1 MQEEFR
7 EKLTQSALRL
17 DKASRTCYTSA
28 VLRQTSD
35 STDAGAPPVL
45 SGRPTMWGFD
55 FFLNS
60 FLFGIALAMDAV
72 SVSLAF
78 GMSSRDIG
86 RPSVFAAAGTF
97 GAFQLAMPLIGWAS
111 VRFVAEQ
118 FSAFQKWTPWIA
130 LALLCFLG
138 GKMIYEGLKHKEE
151 DAPQGRLSVRI
162 LLLEGLAT
170 SIDALSV
177 GFTIDMLPWYQAL
190 TEAAIIGLVTFGLC
204 LGAVSVGKAAGAKL
218 RGKAHILGGII
229 LIAIGIEIFVKNFF
243 FGV

>member
-1 MQEEFR
+1 
-7 EKLTQSALRL
+7 
-17 DKASRTCYTSA
+17 
-28 VLRQTSD
+28 
-35 STDAGAPPVL
+35 
-45 SGRPTMWGFD
+45 MWGFD

-78 GMSSRDIG
+78 GMSSQDIG

-97 GAFQLAMPLIGWAS
+97 GAFQLAMPLIGWAA

-229 LIAIGIEIFVKNFF
+229 LITIGIEIFVKNFF